1 MSEVRRKPPKVKVG
15 IIGYGFVG
23 QAIDYA
29 FSTPMVEKM
38 VLDPKYNSNTMND
51 LADWQPNITFV
62 CLPTPS
68 ADDGSI
74 DASLV
79 EETVKKLIS
88 SSESFIVIKS
98 TVTPDIVAELCALDS
113 RIAYVPEFLSE
124 GNAKT
129 DIVNSQFMVLG
140 VTEQGAGEYVSQIYA
155 NCSICNPAQ
164 PITVTP
170 VEASLIKYSINNFL
184 AMKLTFFNQLYDLV
198 QSYGGNY
205 QAVLRGLLADYRVG
219 LSHTKIPGPDG
230 KRGFGGACL
239 PKDLDALIKFAE
251 KETDVDLELL
261 KSVKSVNNK
270 IRSQYETNEREKAN
284 NIKFDNE

>member
-1 MSEVRRKPPKVKVG
+1 MSEVRRKPPKIKVG

-23 QAIDYA
+23 KAIDYA

-270 IRSQYETNEREKAN
+270 IRSQYETDERERAN
-284 NIKFDNE
+284 NINFDNE